1 MSCHWARDTLACSW
15 LRTADQILAA
25 TELKIVGLK
34 ITSTNIKT
42 DIGMYV
48 IRVSFRGRIEEIPYI
63 MMESKVKLQNLIIL
77 EQTTPD
83 ILRRDGIIGG
93 MLENGK
99 VARIFKILGNMV
111 KHYCDLV

>member
-1 MSCHWARDTLACSW
+1 M
-15 LRTADQILAA
+15 
-25 TELKIVGLK
+25 ELKIVGLK

-83 ILRRDGIIGG
+83 GACWK
-93 MLENGK
+93 NGK
-99 VARIFKILGNMV
+99 AARMFKILGNMV
-111 KHYCDLV
+111 KHYRDLV